1 MFISSDGAGVGSVQ
15 LGGIAM
21 EPITQ

>member
-1 MFISSDGAGVGSVQ
+1 MFISSDRAGVGSVQ